1 MLVAFHRQEYK
12 KNYMKINF
20 CEFAKKPRT
29 MKLLNTKL
37 NFCVT
42 SKVLAVY
49 LTVLFFKCINEAY

>member
-1 MLVAFHRQEYK
+1 
-12 KNYMKINF
+12 MKINF

-42 SKVLAVY
+42 SKGLAVY
-49 LTVLFFKCINEAY
+49 LTVLFFRCINEAY